1 MKLFD
6 LDRWNEIISALR
18 KNKLRTFF
26 TAFGVFWG
34 IFMLIIMLGSG
45 KGLDN
50 GVSQGMGDM
59 ATNSMFMWTQQTSIP
74 FKGFPRGRRFN
85 FNNDDTKALLN
96 NISDIEYIAPKLRG
110 WGGNGNNNVIRKD
123 RTAAFTIQGNYPDYN
138 RIDPMNIIKG
148 RYINEIDI
156 KNTRKVAVIGQRVY
170 DEMFEPGEEAIG
182 EYLKI
187 QGVFFRVVGVYKS
200 KKNDQQAE
208 REEREISIPLTTLQK
223 TYNYGDI
230 IGHYAITAKSNFSV
244 SEVEEQAKAL
254 MRSRH
259 SVSPDDERAIGSF
272 NVENEYK
279 KMVTLFQG
287 INGLIWIV
295 GIGTLL
301 AGIIG
306 VSNIMLIVVKERTK
320 EIGIQRAIGATP
332 ANIISQII
340 IESVFLTTLAGY
352 IGLAAGVGI
361 LELINWV
368 LIKTGAS
375 TEMFNNPEV
384 DFNKAITALT
394 ISIICGAL
402 SGFIP
407 AKRAVSI
414 KPIDAIRDE

>member
-6 LDRWNEIISALR
+6 LDRWNEIISTLR

-85 FNNDDTKALLN
+85 FNNDDTKALIN
-96 NISDIEYIAPKLRG
+96 NISEIEYIAPKLRG

-123 RTAAFTIQGNYPDYN
+123 RTAAFTIQGNFPDYN
-138 RIDPMNIIKG
+138 LIDPANIIKG
-148 RYINEIDI
+148 RYINDIDI
-156 KNTRKVAVIGQRVY
+156 KNKRKVAVIGQRVY
-170 DEMFEPGEEAIG
+170 EEMFEPGEEAIG

-187 QGVFFRVVGVYKS
+187 QGVFFQVVGVFKS

-208 REEREISIPLTTLQK
+208 HEEREISIPLTTLQK
-223 TYNYGDI
+223 TYNYGDV
-230 IGHYAITAKSNFSV
+230 IGYYAITAEGKVSV

-272 NVENEYK
+272 NVENEYV
-279 KMVTLFQG
+279 KMVNLFTG

-332 ANIISQII
+332 ANIIGQII
-340 IESVFLTTLAGY
+340 TESVFLTTLAGY

-361 LELINWV
+361 LELINWA
-368 LIKTGAS
+368 LIKAGAA
-375 TEMFNNPEV
+375 TDMFTNPEV

-394 ISIICGAL
+394 ILIICGAFA
-402 SGFIP
+402 GWIP

-414 KPIDAIRDE
+414 KPIDALRDE

>member
-1 MKLFD
+1 VKLFD
-6 LDRWNEIISALR
+6 LDRWNEIISTLR

-85 FNNDDTKALLN
+85 FNNDDTKALIN
-96 NISDIEYIAPKLRG
+96 NISEIEYIAPKLRG

-123 RTAAFTIQGNYPDYN
+123 RTAAFTIQGNFPDYN
-138 RIDPMNIIKG
+138 LIDPANIIKG
-148 RYINEIDI
+148 RYINDIDI
-156 KNTRKVAVIGQRVY
+156 KNKRKVAVIGQRVY
-170 DEMFEPGEEAIG
+170 EEMFEPGEEAIG

-187 QGVFFRVVGVYKS
+187 QGVFFQVVGVFKS

-208 REEREISIPLTTLQK
+208 HEEREISIPLTTLQK
-223 TYNYGDI
+223 TYNYGDV
-230 IGHYAITAKSNFSV
+230 IGYYAITAEGKVSV

-272 NVENEYK
+272 NVENEYV
-279 KMVTLFQG
+279 KMVNLFTG

-332 ANIISQII
+332 ANIIGQII
-340 IESVFLTTLAGY
+340 TESVFLTTLAGY

-361 LELINWV
+361 LELINWA
-368 LIKTGAS
+368 LIKAGAA
-375 TEMFNNPEV
+375 TDMFTNPEV

-394 ISIICGAL
+394 ILIICGAFA
-402 SGFIP
+402 GWIP

-414 KPIDAIRDE
+414 KPIDALRDE